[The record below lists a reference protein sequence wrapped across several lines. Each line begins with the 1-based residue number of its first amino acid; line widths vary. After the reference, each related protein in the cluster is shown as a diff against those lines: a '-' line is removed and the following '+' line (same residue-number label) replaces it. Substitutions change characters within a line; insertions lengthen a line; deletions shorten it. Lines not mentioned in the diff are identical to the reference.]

1 MVRRRLTQNDARA
14 IALALPEAE
23 EGAHMGHADLRVR
36 NKVFASLPKD
46 PGTVAVKIAPPNLD
60 ALVRADPAAFT
71 DVWGGRWLGVRL
83 DKVTKAVLRDL
94 LTDAWSLT
102 APKSLVT
109 RFRKLVVLL
118 ALLSAPPVA
127 AQSQP
132 VQGPIVHTY
141 APSAST
147 QREAARIRRI
157 CRWADTTA
165 VLDADALLVV
175 VRSSGPDPLAPSY
188 DSFKWLR
195 DEAHSLLNDSGSQFH
210 IYLYAI
216 RPNQRFQ
223 QTAHRSYD
231 ADPGGASGDPMTQ
244 ISGNPYPG
252 LVCPF

>member
-1 MVRRRLTQNDARA
+1 MPPRRLTQNDARA
-14 IALALPEAE
+14 MALALPEAE

-36 NKVFASLPKD
+36 NKVFASLPND
-46 PGTVAVKIAPPNLD
+46 PGVVAVKISPPNLD
-60 ALVRADPAAFT
+60 ALVRADPAAFR

-83 DKVTKAVLRDL
+83 DKVSKAVLRDL
-94 LTDAWSLT
+94 LTDAWTLT
-102 APKSLVT
+102 APKALVT
-109 RFRKLVVLL
+109 RFRNLVLLL
-118 ALLSAPPVA
+118 ALLVKPVA

-147 QREAARIRRI
+147 QREAARVRRV
-157 CRWADTTA
+157 CRWADTTV

-216 RPNQRFQ
+216 RPDQRFQ

-231 ADPGGASGDPMTQ
+231 ADPGGSSGDPMTQ
-244 ISGNPYPG
+244 IRGNPYPG
-252 LVCPF
+252 LVCLF

>member
-1 MVRRRLTQNDARA
+1 
-14 IALALPEAE
+14 
-23 EGAHMGHADLRVR
+23 
-36 NKVFASLPKD
+36 
-46 PGTVAVKIAPPNLD
+46 VKILPPNLD
-60 ALVRADPAAFT
+60 ALVRADPDAFK
-71 DVWGGRWLGVRL
+71 DAWGGRWLGVRL
-83 DKVTKAVLRDL
+83 DKVSKAVLRDL

-118 ALLSAPPVA
+118 ALFSPTPVA
-127 AQSQP
+127 AQTQP

-195 DEAHSLLNDSGSQFH
+195 DEAHSLLNDSGPLFH
-210 IYLYAI
+210 VYLYTI
-216 RPNQRFQ
+216 RPNQSFQ
-223 QTAHRSYD
+223 QASHRSYD
-231 ADPGGASGDPMTQ
+231 ADPGGQSGDPRALT
-244 ISGNPYPG
+244 GANPYPG
-252 LVCPF
+252 LVCLF